1 MSRARTIS
9 PVAIARAGAWVAR
22 RAGFDAVTVRAVATR
37 LGVTPMALYRHV
49 GSAAGLRSAT
59 LEFVLLEVPPPPVD
73 GSVASRLRDF
83 ALGARPVL
91 TRYPGVADAVL
102 VEWVHLV
109 QGARIMEALLATAAA
124 HTRRGD
130 EQVDIAN
137 AVFVYILMRAIAE
150 RAVLARGNRRS
161 LPVVRAHPERFPRLL
176 AAQQAFGHIDVDR
189 HFAVGLD
196 ALLDGL
202 LGGRA

>member
-73 GSVASRLRDF
+73 GSV
-83 ALGARPVL
+83 
-91 TRYPGVADAVL
+91 
-102 VEWVHLV
+102 
-109 QGARIMEALLATAAA
+109 
-124 HTRRGD
+124 
-130 EQVDIAN
+130 
-137 AVFVYILMRAIAE
+137 
-150 RAVLARGNRRS
+150 
-161 LPVVRAHPERFPRLL
+161 
-176 AAQQAFGHIDVDR
+176 
-189 HFAVGLD
+189 
-196 ALLDGL
+196 
-202 LGGRA
+202 